1 MTLQDMLYDKAKA
14 EQDSYIAELKKMPP
28 EKIIEVSYEK
38 VMRDDILIALGERNT
53 SDAQA
58 KELLKLKCP
67 LAECYNRWLKTDC
80 SYMDMLHD
88 TISDF
93 ADKLVQQTEERKKAK
108 KHQPER

>member
-1 MTLQDMLYDKAKA
+1 MTLQDTLYDKAKA
-14 EQDSYIAELKKMPP
+14 EQNSYIAELKQMPP

-38 VMRDDILIALGERNT
+38 VMRDDILMIFEEHSL

-58 KELLKLKCP
+58 KELLKFKNP
-67 LAECYNRWLKTDC
+67 LAECYDRWLKADC
-80 SYMDMLHD
+80 SHMDMLHD

-93 ADKLVQQTEERKKAK
+93 ADKLVQQIEERKKTK